1 MCPTQPRDIARVSA
15 ALKRGMHE
23 HWKPFLAEGIIL
35 SLLGLAAII
44 VPPHAGLATTFILGW
59 VFVAAG
65 IAGLFFTLRVRHAP
79 GSRWALLSAIVAV
92 VAGGILLWNPLQ
104 GLVTLTYVL
113 TAFFIIDGMVIVAY
127 AIAHRRE
134 LSGKWEWMMVNGILD
149 LLLAGIILSGLP
161 GTLSWA
167 LGLLIGIDLVFGGTS
182 LIAMALGARKETLS

>member
-1 MCPTQPRDIARVSA
+1 MSPTQPLDIAKISA
-15 ALKRGMHE
+15 ALKKAMHQ
-23 HWKPFLAEGIIL
+23 HWKLFLAEGIIL

-44 VPPHAGLATTFILGW
+44 VPPLAGLATTLILGW
-59 VFVAAG
+59 VFVASG
-65 IAGLFFTLRVRHAP
+65 IVGLLFTLRAQHAP
-79 GSRWALLSAIVAV
+79 GSRWALLSAVVAV

-113 TAFFIIDGMVIVAY
+113 TAFFIIDGIVIVAY

-134 LSGKWEWMMVNGILD
+134 LSGKWEWMMVNGVID
-149 LLLAGIILSGLP
+149 LVLAGIILSGLP

-182 LIAMALGARKETLS
+182 LIAMALEARRETLG

>member
-1 MCPTQPRDIARVSA
+1 MPVCSHLTTKRIGHRFPKRQRSLQLDA
-15 ALKRGMHE
+15 AAIVLC
-23 HWKPFLAEGIIL
+23 
-35 SLLGLAAII
+35 LLGLAAIV
-44 VPPHAGLATTFILGW
+44 VPPLAGLATTLILGW

-65 IAGLFFTLRVRHAP
+65 VAGLLFTLRARHAP
-79 GSRWALLSAIVAV
+79 GSGWALLSAVVAIG
-92 VAGGILLWNPLQ
+92 AGGIVLWNPLQ
-104 GLVTLTYVL
+104 GLLTLTYVL
-113 TAFFIIDGMVIVAY
+113 TAFFIIDGIVIVAY

-182 LIAMALGARKETLS
+182 PIAMALGARAPRAG